1 MSISKEYLIDRMKK
15 AQNEIDYWRKD
26 DTELGARYRSY

>member
-15 AQNEIDYWRKD
+15 AQNEIDYCLHQTGTR
-26 DTELGARYRSY
+26 